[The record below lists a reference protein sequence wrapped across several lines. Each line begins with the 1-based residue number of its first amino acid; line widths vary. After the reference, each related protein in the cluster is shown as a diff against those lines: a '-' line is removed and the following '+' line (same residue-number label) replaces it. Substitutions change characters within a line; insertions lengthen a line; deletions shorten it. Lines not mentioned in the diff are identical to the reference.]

1 MTNNK
6 STCVPLAALFLA
18 LAGCGG
24 GSGSSGGTTPAA
36 PVPSAQGAYSGNYS
50 NGSQHF
56 TVVLEN
62 DQFYTLYGNTTGGVF
77 ALAGFVQGNGSSSNG
92 SFTASDVRDATAA
105 GQLLSGSLSATY
117 IAGTSFNGTLTEGAN
132 TIAFSGTPLA
142 SSVYNYN
149 AAANLADIA
158 GVWNLTSL
166 RGFANTFT
174 IAATGSFT
182 AVSGG
187 CSFSGSVT
195 PRSSGKNA
203 FDVAVTYGPAP
214 CLLPGQSLSGLAVDY
229 PVSAGSRQ
237 LVIALLNQARTSSSA
252 FVGVR

>member
-142 SSVYNYN
+142 SSVPETLPVSMVMGSPGIGFMTPACA
-149 AAANLADIA
+149 AAANSA
-158 GVWNLTSL
+158 S
-166 RGFANTFT
+166 
-174 IAATGSFT
+174 
-182 AVSGG
+182 AVQQ
-187 CSFSGSVT
+187 T
-195 PRSSGKNA
+195 RN
-203 FDVAVTYGPAP
+203 
-214 CLLPGQSLSGLAVDY
+214 
-229 PVSAGSRQ
+229 
-237 LVIALLNQARTSSSA
+237 
-252 FVGVR
+252 